1 MLPVYGSSAPGGLDV
16 VGLAG
21 LIVGAAG
28 VIASLTF
35 TTIVS
40 ARGRKVLAYDV
51 DIRESVDAGGT
62 GGEPTSSGIPPKRA
76 VRIQISNVG
85 RQPVSRS
92 DFRTQPTIDFGAS
105 AIVQLMQVEGPGIMS
120 TDAVTAQGPTGRV
133 ERVDLDLPLV
143 NPGDTFLIYAL
154 LEGRAGRPV
163 RVTTGR
169 GSGVTIRERSHRV
182 VTETHLSSPVRRASE
197 RAAEQRAVATWSAR
211 VRGLAAIFTT
221 LLGVVASSVALVIA
235 GSSTSHQNSL
245 FTLGLLA
252 AVGGIA
258 VIAAAIGAVRP
269 WSKRTRKGDTGRP
282 TPAPVRPE
290 LVSLRD
296 RLMMQRE
303 ALDVLTES
311 QLEQR
316 RS

>member
-1 MLPVYGSSAPGGLDV
+1 
-16 VGLAG
+16 
-21 LIVGAAG
+21 
-28 VIASLTF
+28 
-35 TTIVS
+35 
-40 ARGRKVLAYDV
+40 
-51 DIRESVDAGGT
+51 
-62 GGEPTSSGIPPKRA
+62 
-76 VRIQISNVG
+76 
-85 RQPVSRS
+85 
-92 DFRTQPTIDFGAS
+92 
-105 AIVQLMQVEGPGIMS
+105 MQVEGPGIMS